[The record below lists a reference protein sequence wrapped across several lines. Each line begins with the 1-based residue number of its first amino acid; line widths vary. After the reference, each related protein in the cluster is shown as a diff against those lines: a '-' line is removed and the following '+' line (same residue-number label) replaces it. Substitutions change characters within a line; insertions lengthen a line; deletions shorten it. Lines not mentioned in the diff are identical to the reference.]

1 MRQAKRIEQSAVHHR
16 INVTLF
22 RQTDEAAESSQVV
35 SVERDAF
42 VPARARWRLRGRV
55 GAPVFVRAAAFR
67 SISNTYR
74 FAHHFSS
81 VFST

>member
-1 MRQAKRIEQSAVHHR
+1 LTER
-16 INVTLF
+16 
-22 RQTDEAAESSQVV
+22 D
-35 SVERDAF
+35 VERDAF